1 MIAYFAAD
9 LLWATKIKCTAEAL
23 GIEARPVR
31 NADMLGARLGDS
43 DVRGLIVDLDAP
55 ETALALVAMLRG
67 APRAEGGAG
76 KAGNCR
82 PVRVVAFGPH
92 VETDALNRAR
102 GAGAHSVLTRG
113 AFSARL
119 PDLLTE
125 LGRHAPAPKPDGPTR
140 SRRSGLP

>member
-31 NADMLGARLGDS
+31 NAEMLGARLGDS

-67 APRAEGGAG
+67 APRSGGGAG
-76 KAGNCR
+76 NAGNCR

-92 VETDALNRAR
+92 VATGALRAAQE
-102 GAGAHSVLTRG
+102 AGCDRVLTRG
-113 AFSARL
+113 ALEKTLDRVLVELDEVQAGAR
-119 PDLLTE
+119 
-125 LGRHAPAPKPDGPTR
+125 
-140 SRRSGLP
+140 